1 MKTRLSQDLHQD
13 MELLKKMFP
22 KMLNM
27 KNANKV
33 QKKKKFFQNS
43 TKDIMTY
50 SNNSVI
56 VKRCRDDNNQRKW
69 TFM

>member
-1 MKTRLSQDLHQD
+1 
-13 MELLKKMFP
+13 MELLKK

-33 QKKKKFFQNS
+33 QKKKIFQNS

-56 VKRCRDDNNQRKW
+56 VKRRRDDNNQRKW
-69 TFM
+69 TFV

>member
-33 QKKKKFFQNS
+33 QKKKFFQNS

-56 VKRCRDDNNQRKW
+56 VKRRRDDNNQRKW
-69 TFM
+69 TFV